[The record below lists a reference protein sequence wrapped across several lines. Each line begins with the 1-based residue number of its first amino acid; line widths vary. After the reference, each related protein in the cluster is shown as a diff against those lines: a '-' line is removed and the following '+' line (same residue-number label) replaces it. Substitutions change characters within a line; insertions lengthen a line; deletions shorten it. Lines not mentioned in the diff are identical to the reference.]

1 MPGHSCDRA
10 VACPRMILYGLRFV
24 CGTPNRTRLSDRDQG
39 VALRPRRLPEWFV
52 ALTCLSSLF
61 LRCLIAYFLVGGAL
75 LPASAAEPTVKSILD
90 LQSGQKTTR
99 VQSAGRE
106 MALTDLNPAIG
117 QWFLL
122 DIAMDGRTQR
132 LHLAVPDSVHLALD
146 PVDGVVA
153 ERDGR
158 RRPCP
163 LEGND
168 GLLAASAR
176 PTPYAPTCGGLVA
189 VRRTVK
195 GDRSMM
201 EAATDLLRTTGGA
214 GEYLINFYKNNFNDT
229 AEQAKYGT
237 VPSTGSAGPDAPVQD
252 NESTPPNAEVGR
264 EWLNRTPGPSS
275 TFDLPI
281 DGADAATMRLGAWYR
296 LHGEE
301 GIFGSVITPEAA
313 GSTDPGRANNAYL
326 VAYDLDRYAL
336 RYVLGATHPALNWS
350 DRAPPPHVGPGP
362 DGFEDAAPL
371 ARTGMIPPW
380 DREQI
385 VGSFTGG
392 FKREHGAFK
401 AGPNVGKHYGFAES
415 GVIFSRLQPGLMTF
429 FAGADGK
436 PDLRTWRDED
446 RSEAGRLLFAR
457 QTGYALLE
465 NGTFGAH
472 LMDPNGNWSGSNDGH
487 LLTMRA
493 GVCLL
498 AQGGRTWL
506 VYGLFSA
513 TTPHGMAQTFKA
525 YGCGSATLLD
535 MNSPLLTYA
544 AVYHHEKGQI
554 SSDKLSKGMR
564 SASQVGRE
572 RFIDVPDSR
581 DFFYLVKR

>member
-1 MPGHSCDRA
+1 MRGRVGCTHCLSLHDP
-10 VACPRMILYGLRFV
+10 V
-24 CGTPNRTRLSDRDQG
+24 CLLSGRLSQWFA
-39 VALRPRRLPEWFV
+39 ALSLISFSLLRRLIPGFLLGIV
-52 ALTCLSSLF
+52 LS
-61 LRCLIAYFLVGGAL
+61 
-75 LPASAAEPTVKSILD
+75 PAWASEPAVKSIIELQTGQQTTHALVQGRD
-90 LQSGQKTTR
+90 LG
-99 VQSAGRE
+99 
-106 MALTDLNPAIG
+106 LINLNPAIG
-117 QWFLL
+117 HWFIL
-122 DIAMDGRTQR
+122 DVAASGRVQR
-132 LHLAVPDSVHLALD
+132 LHLDVPDHVHLTLD
-146 PVDGVVA
+146 AADGLIAV
-153 ERDGR
+153 RDGR
-158 RRPCP
+158 RASCP
-163 LEGND
+163 LDGEG
-168 GLLAASAR
+168 GLLTAFDGFG
-176 PTPYAPTCGGLVA
+176 PYNPACGGLVL
-189 VRRTVK
+189 VRHTVK

-237 VPSTGSAGPDAPVQD
+237 ALPGGEGGSGDVSAP
-252 NESTPPNAEVGR
+252 PGAEVGH
-264 EWLNRTPGPSS
+264 EWINRTSGTSS
-275 TFDLPI
+275 TFDLPVE
-281 DGADAATMRLGAWYR
+281 GADAATMRLGVWYR
-296 LHGEE
+296 LRGEE
-301 GIFGSVITPEAA
+301 GVFGSVITPEAA
-313 GSTDPGRANNAYL
+313 GSMDPGRANNAYL

-336 RYVLGATHPALNWS
+336 RYTVGATHPALNWS
-350 DRAPPPHVGPGP
+350 DRAPQPHVGPGP
-362 DGFEDAAPL
+362 DGFDDATPL

-380 DREQI
+380 DRERI
-385 VGSFTGG
+385 IGSFTGG

-401 AGPNVGKHYGFAES
+401 AGPNVGKHYGFGES
-415 GVIFSRLQPGLMTF
+415 GVIFSRLQAGLMTF

-436 PDLRTWRDED
+436 PSLRTWRDD
-446 RSEAGRLLFAR
+446 DGFEAGRLLFAR

-465 NGTFGAH
+465 NGAFGEH

-498 AQGGRTWL
+498 NQEGHDWL

-513 TTPHGMAQTFKA
+513 TTPRGMAQTFKA
-525 YGCGSATLLD
+525 YGCISATLLD